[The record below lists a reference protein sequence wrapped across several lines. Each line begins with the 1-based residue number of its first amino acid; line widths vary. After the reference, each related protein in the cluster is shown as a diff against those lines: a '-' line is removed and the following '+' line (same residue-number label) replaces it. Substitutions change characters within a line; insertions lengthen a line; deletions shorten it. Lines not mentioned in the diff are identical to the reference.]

1 MRQPAV
7 CTSWGA
13 VTVYI
18 TQVDHLCIIINF
30 LKQHVFHEELNL
42 YFYGGYIQWD
52 ANAEHWND
60 TGVHV

>member
-52 ANAEHWND
+52 ANAEH
-60 TGVHV
+60 